1 MAIHRD
7 SFGEEQLGGNLVVG
21 EDWVLYDY
29 EPAVGVVAAEV
40 LTGLQ
45 KAEKQISPKY
55 FYDERGSQLFDAI
68 TQLPE
73 YYPTRIELALFDRF
87 LPEIKQRAAREP
99 FCVVE
104 YGSGSSKK
112 IRRVLDV
119 LQPAA
124 YVPVDISRQYLL
136 DNARQLKADF
146 PELAMYP
153 VCADIGESFA
163 LPEEVHAMRKLGFFP
178 GSSIGNFSPE
188 EATRFLQRV
197 RLTLGHD
204 AQMLIGVDAKKSV
217 AVLEAAYNDS
227 AGVTAEFNLNA
238 LLHLNDQLGA
248 DFNPQQFA
256 HVARYNAELGCVQM
270 FLRSR
275 VAQQVTIGDASIEF
289 AAHEL
294 IHTEDSYKYRPQDF
308 LRVAQQAGF
317 EQTALWQDDDAWYSI
332 FLLHT

>member
-1 MAIHRD
+1 MVN
-7 SFGEEQLGGNLVVG
+7 EEG
-21 EDWVLYDY
+21 WVLYDY
-29 EPAVGVVAAEV
+29 KPAAGVIEAEV
-40 LTGLQ
+40 LAGLQ
-45 KAEKQISPKY
+45 KDPKQISPKY

-73 YYPTRIELALFDRF
+73 YYPTRTELALFERY
-87 LPEIKQRAAREP
+87 LPEIKQRVAAPP

-119 LQPAA
+119 LRPAA

-136 DNARQLKADF
+136 DNARQLKSDY

-153 VCADIGESFA
+153 VCADIGEHFA
-163 LPEEVHAMRKLGFFP
+163 LPDEVHSMQKLGFFP
-178 GSSIGNFSPE
+178 GSSIGNFRPQ
-188 EATRFLQRV
+188 EATRFLQRA
-197 RLTLGHD
+197 RRTLGSD

-217 AVLEAAYNDS
+217 AVLEAAYNDA

-238 LLHLNDQLGA
+238 LLHLNTQLSA
-248 DFNPQQFA
+248 DFKPQQFA
-256 HVARYNAELGCVQM
+256 HVARYNATRGCMQM

-275 VAQQVTIGDASIEF
+275 VAQRVKIGDATIDF
-289 AAHEL
+289 AADEL
-294 IHTEDSYKYRPQDF
+294 VHTEDSYKYQPQEF
-308 LRVAQQAGF
+308 VHIAEQAGF
-317 EQTALWQDDDAWYSI
+317 TQTAVWQDDDAWYSL

>member
-45 KAEKQISPKY
+45 KDEKQISPKY

-73 YYPTRIELALFDRF
+73 YYPTRTELALFDRF

-275 VAQQVTIGDASIEF
+275 VAQQVTIGQTIIEF

-294 IHTEDSYKYRPQDF
+294 VHTEDSYKYQPQEF
-308 LRVAQQAGF
+308 SRIAQQAGF
-317 EQTALWQDDDAWYSI
+317 GETVLWQDANAWYSL